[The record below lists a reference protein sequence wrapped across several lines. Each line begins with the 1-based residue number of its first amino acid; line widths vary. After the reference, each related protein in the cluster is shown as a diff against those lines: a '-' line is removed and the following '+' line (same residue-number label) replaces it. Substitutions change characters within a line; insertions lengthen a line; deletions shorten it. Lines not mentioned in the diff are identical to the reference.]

1 MRGIPPITDLFSVG
15 AVASVRNNHDR
26 RFFQPFLIDRWGD
39 RGKYEGQRLNAGVG
53 TPGSISDPNWN
64 AMADPRWSPDGTSV
78 VYFQGL
84 VTAPACG
91 GANPLPCPESTE
103 PGGRRFRMMLAR
115 FTSRRPVAINPLR
128 PVSDEVPWGTRYVPG
143 SPAPPYPMIPE
154 GAYTLHGLKS
164 GVANIRI
171 TQSPDHKKIQKVEV
185 SYEKYSDDGESVIS
199 GAESITGGYE
209 TPTLV
214 FLDWHS
220 NITQTGKVNGTK
232 TTGPDGF
239 KLKIDVIRNIL
250 EVQGT
255 LTTTLNGKVYTQ
267 PGSED

>member
-1 MRGIPPITDLFSVG
+1 MFVAGMRGIPPITDLLSVG

-39 RGKYEGQRLNAGVG
+39 RGRYEGQRLNAGDG
-53 TPGSISDPNWN
+53 TPGSISDPDWN

-115 FTSRRPVAINPLR
+115 FTSRKPLSISPLR
-128 PVSDEVPWGTRYVPG
+128 PVSDEVPWGTPYVPG
-143 SPAPPYPMIPE
+143 SPAPSYPMIPE

-171 TQSPDHKKIQKVEV
+171 TQSPDHRKIQKVEV
-185 SYEKYSDDGESVIS
+185 SYEKYSDDGESQHDQRYGIS
-199 GAESITGGYE
+199 CGRI
-209 TPTLV
+209 
-214 FLDWHS
+214 
-220 NITQTGKVNGTK
+220 
-232 TTGPDGF
+232 
-239 KLKIDVIRNIL
+239 
-250 EVQGT
+250 
-255 LTTTLNGKVYTQ
+255 
-267 PGSED
+267 